1 MIEGLRFQNKVA
13 NIRRQTEL
21 DFFERFLRREFV
33 YSDPDGK
40 KEVWQFQVIISQH
53 HVFEWKL

>member
-33 YSDPDGK
+33 MNVLLY
-40 KEVWQFQVIISQH
+40 VILWAC
-53 HVFEWKL
+53 VFENDVGLNGCDL

>member
-33 YSDPDGK
+33 MNVLLY
-40 KEVWQFQVIISQH
+40 VILWAC
-53 HVFEWKL
+53 VL